1 MKFAMT
7 FEIEK
12 DDQMIVL
19 TADEAKD
26 LYMKLRDHFG
36 EPPSAAPVSIPDPP
50 QPPITY
56 PVIPYYPTY
65 PTNPYPYQPWTTGD
79 PIMPLEPWTITCSY
93 GSHTNNKGGTS

>member
-26 LYMKLRDHFG
+26 LYMKLRDHFE
-36 EPPSAAPVSIPDPP
+36 EPPVSIPDPP
-50 QPPITY
+50 QDPITY
-56 PVIPYYPTY
+56 PVIPYYPVYPTY
-65 PTNPYPYQPWTTGD
+65 PTNPYPFQPWTTGD
-79 PIMPLEPWTITCSY
+79 PMPPEPWTITCSY
-93 GSHTNNKGGTS
+93 GSSHTNNEGGTS